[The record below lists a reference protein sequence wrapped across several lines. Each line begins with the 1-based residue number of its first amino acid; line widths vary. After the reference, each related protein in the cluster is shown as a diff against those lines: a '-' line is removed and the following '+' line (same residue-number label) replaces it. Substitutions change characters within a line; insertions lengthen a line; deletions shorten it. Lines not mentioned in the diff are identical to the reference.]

1 MSLLDDEI
9 RKLQCMQ
16 QVCGLEIFV
25 SESMDVEMQ
34 IAEAPHSHVI
44 NAEDHMNLSP
54 EVKRREERNPSVLAG
69 TELKNCPR

>member
-1 MSLLDDEI
+1 MSLLNDEI

-16 QVCGLEIFV
+16 RVCGSEIFV

-44 NAEDHMNLSP
+44 NAEDFF
-54 EVKRREERNPSVLAG
+54 
-69 TELKNCPR
+69 